1 MSPPTRSTAQSV
13 LGADVAELDLMA
25 GLQRLLQAQ
34 VAALLQH
41 ARPAGAG
48 HDPEA
53 LHQTRIA
60 IRRLRV
66 LLRAFRKRLKPT
78 GARQLDRDLQRLNRA
93 LGRVRDADVWLARL
107 QDGSWPPRLVQTRS
121 WQELLARHRGRRRRQ
136 QATLRR
142 LLGAAALAG
151 LRRRFDRLLQRELP
165 RAARQARPRTLADGA
180 RRALRRHV
188 RQARKAAAAGA
199 GDSLAEQHRLRI
211 ALRRLRYLAAF
222 FAPLLGPEI
231 AHLLRRTHAA
241 DRALG
246 ELRDAALALDLLAPT
261 TPTPRRLLAH
271 LRTTQKQAARE
282 WAQAW
287 RDWRDPAFQ
296 QRIRGALRR

>member
-1 MSPPTRSTAQSV
+1 MCPPIPSPAPAAPR
-13 LGADVAELDLMA
+13 GATKLDLMA
-25 GLQRLLQAQ
+25 GLARLLQAQ
-34 VAALLQH
+34 IEALFRH
-41 ARPAGAG
+41 APPAGAG

-78 GARQLDRDLQRLNRA
+78 CARQLDRDLQRLNRA

-107 QDGSWPPRLVQTRS
+107 QDDAWPARLVQTHS
-121 WQELLARHRGRRRRQ
+121 WQELLARHRTRRRRQ

-142 LLGAAALAG
+142 LLGPAALAA
-151 LRRRFDRLLQRELP
+151 LRRRLRRLMTRDLP
-165 RAARQARPRTLADGA
+165 RAARQARPRTFAEGA

-188 RQARKAAAAGA
+188 RQARKTAAAGPGPA
-199 GDSLAEQHRLRI
+199 LADQHRLRI

-222 FAPLLGPEI
+222 FAPLLGPEV
-231 AHLLRRTHAA
+231 ARLQRRSHAA

-246 ELRDAALALDLLAPT
+246 ELRDAALALELLAQTPP
-261 TPTPRRLLAH
+261 PTPRRLRAH
-271 LRTTQKQAARE
+271 LRAAQQQADRQ
-282 WAQAW
+282 WAKAW
-287 RDWRDPAFQ
+287 RDWRAPAFQ
-296 QRIRGALRR
+296 QRVKRALRR

>member
-1 MSPPTRSTAQSV
+1 
-13 LGADVAELDLMA
+13 MA
-25 GLQRLLQAQ
+25 GLQRLLQAPI
-34 VAALLQH
+34 AALWQH

-48 HDPEA
+48 HNPEA

-66 LLRAFRKRLKPT
+66 LLRAFRKRLKLT

-107 QDGSWPPRLVQTRS
+107 QDDSWPPRLVQTRA
-121 WQELLARHRGRRRRQ
+121 WQELLVRHRARRRRQ
-136 QATLRR
+136 QATVRR
-142 LLGAAALAG
+142 LLGPAALAS
-151 LRRRFDRLLQRELP
+151 LRRRLDRLLQRELP
-165 RAARQARPRTLADGA
+165 RAARQVRPRTLAEGA
-180 RRALRRHV
+180 RRVLRRQV

-222 FAPLLGPEI
+222 FAPLLGPEV
-231 AHLLRRTHAA
+231 ARLHRRTHAA

-246 ELRDAALALDLLAPT
+246 ELRDAALALELLAHS
-261 TPTPRRLLAH
+261 TPAPRRLLAH
-271 LRTTQKQAARE
+271 LRAAHRQAGRT
-282 WAQAW
+282 WQRAW
-287 RDWRDPAFQ
+287 RAWRAPAFQ
-296 QRIRGALRR
+296 RRIKRALRR